1 MALFI
6 IGAGLIDLG
15 LFAGF
20 IKMSTNLYVTAPL
33 GVLITFVLP
42 YTLLVYLGNRYRNEI
57 VAVGG
62 AALAS
67 TTGTIALLFIFMA
80 TGLLTPLAHL

>member
-6 IGAGLIDLG
+6 IAAGLIDLG

-20 IKMSTNLYVTAPL
+20 INTSTNLYVTVPI

-42 YTLLVYLGNRYRNEI
+42 YALLVYLGNRYRNEVI
-57 VAVGG
+57 AIGG

-67 TTGTIALLFIFMA
+67 TTGTVALLFIFTA
-80 TGLLTPLAHL
+80 TGLLLPLSHL